1 MVRVVILCLLLQGCT
16 YFIHNEYYQFVDRSI
31 TAYNTSTLI
40 TDKKTTTE
48 LLVETLTTEQ

>member
-48 LLVETLTTEQ
+48 LLVEKLTTE

>member
-1 MVRVVILCLLLQGCT
+1 MVKIIVLCFFLQGCT

-31 TAYNTSTLI
+31 TVYNTSTLI

-48 LLVETLTTEQ
+48 LLVEKLTTE